1 MKRVLVTC
9 GTGEIGRRV
18 ATLLATQGHEVIVT
32 GRNRDTLNSFVS
44 TLPELSDPGGRKHA
58 YACVDFSSE
67 DHVKSGIAELAAL
80 GPADDLV
87 LMVPRIPPT
96 KEVLPTPSSWF
107 SLWQTVFV
115 GPLEIVRAFLAAS
128 PEPAG
133 RRKVVIISG
142 ISSVQVIEHYAA
154 NNALRAAW
162 VAQAK
167 TLAFAYGPQQV
178 HFNTLSLGGV
188 MTDKYSARLAESA
201 RQAGRSFEEQLAN
214 EVANIPLRKYASV
227 DEVAQAVRV
236 LLSDFTDHMT
246 GQNFACEGGFFKSYA
261 S

>member
-9 GTGEIGRRV
+9 GTGEIGRRI
-18 ATLLATQGHEVIVT
+18 ATLLATHGHEVIVT
-32 GRNRDTLNSFVS
+32 GRNPDTLTSFVS
-44 TLPELSDPGGRKHA
+44 MLPDLGSRKHSC
-58 YACVDFSSE
+58 ACVDFSSE
-67 DHVKSGIAELAAL
+67 DKVKSGIVELSAL
-80 GPADDLV
+80 GPVDDLV

-96 KEVLPTPSSWF
+96 KEVLPAASSWF
-107 SLWQTVFV
+107 ALWQTVFV
-115 GPLEIVRAFLAAS
+115 GPLELVRSFLAAS

-167 TLAFAYGPQQV
+167 TLAFAYGPQRV

-188 MTDKYSARLAESA
+188 MTDKYSARLAEMA
-201 RQAGRSFEEQLAN
+201 KQAGRSFEEQLAS
-214 EVANIPLRKYASV
+214 EVANVPLRKYASL
-227 DEVAQAVRV
+227 DEVANAVRL

-246 GQNFACEGGFFKSYA
+246 GQNFAFEGGFFKSYA